1 MSDDFFGDLGKSITK
16 VSQRMADKTG
26 KAIASTK
33 INAVLAT
40 EEKALDEAFY
50 LAGTGIY
57 AQYLNGTYTPDEKMA
72 KVLETIT
79 GQREKIAELRQE
91 LADAKG
97 MRGCEKCGELIE
109 TDVRFCPYC
118 GAAAGAAAG
127 TEEEAK

>member
-16 VSQRMADKTG
+16 VSQRMADRTG

-33 INAVLAT
+33 INAVLNT

-57 AQYLNGTYTPDEKMA
+57 AQYQNGVYTPDEKMA

-79 GQREKIAELRQE
+79 EQREKIAQLRKE
-91 LADAKG
+91 LAEARG
-97 MRGCEKCGELIE
+97 MRVCSQCGELIE
-109 TDVRFCPYC
+109 MDVRFCPYC
-118 GAAAGAAAG
+118 GAEAEPEKE
-127 TEEEAK
+127 TETE